1 MLKNRVWIGRG
12 ALALTDQ
19 ALFSGAGFLL
29 SLLLGRWLTP
39 AQYGAYALAFSVFLF
54 ASSFHNSLILEP
66 MGVIGPASY
75 KQNLPAYIA
84 KLIKLHG
91 YVALGLAFLMM
102 VAAGGVFIFSRNS
115 TLAGALCGAS
125 IAIPCVLLSWLLRQ
139 SAYLD
144 HRPALAARGGATY
157 AAVVVLSLF
166 ILYFTRSLNPFTA
179 FITIAAAGTVAG
191 FVMMALIRP
200 EFDAPA
206 AIAHMRTILSQHWV
220 YGRWVIVTALVYWLS
235 WQAYTFIV
243 AAMLGC

>member
-1 MLKNRVWIGRG
+1 MKLSRLWPAIQPNCSLELPSRMIKNRVWIGRG

-84 KLIKLHG
+84 KLVKLHG

-102 VAAGGVFIFSRNS
+102 VAAGGVFS
-115 TLAGALCGAS
+115 
-125 IAIPCVLLSWLLRQ
+125 
-139 SAYLD
+139 Y
-144 HRPALAARGGATY
+144 
-157 AAVVVLSLF
+157 
-166 ILYFTRSLNPFTA
+166 
-179 FITIAAAGTVAG
+179 
-191 FVMMALIRP
+191 
-200 EFDAPA
+200 
-206 AIAHMRTILSQHWV
+206 
-220 YGRWVIVTALVYWLS
+220 
-235 WQAYTFIV
+235 
-243 AAMLGC
+243 